1 MPTTRTRLDPDRAA
15 RLPARARRAALAL
28 LLSLASSVVL
38 LGTAT
43 AAFADEARLPL
54 QDLAL
59 RTAGPGQGVLAV
71 AEDGRVLASEAADVA
86 VHPASVTKIATTLAL
101 LERLGPQHRFVTRIV
116 GTGPLEGGRLDGD
129 LVVEGGR
136 DPFFVYESG
145 LLLLAGLNERGVRR
159 VAGDLRL
166 DGPFLLN
173 WEPDPNGRRL
183 KAVFEGREGKG
194 SWPAVARRV
203 GTSRTLGEEM
213 LSFAPR
219 GSGATGAQR
228 PTPLLE
234 YRSPPLLHVV
244 KVMNGYSNNVFHQV
258 ADAIG
263 GPHAVQDAVRAKVPA
278 GLRDEIV
285 IDNGAGAGSTNRL
298 SPRATIAILDALEIE
313 LRRNG
318 LHLTDVLPVSGVDPG
333 TLEDRFPESRGAV
346 VGKTGTFGSEGAS
359 ALAGAVRTRR
369 WGIVRFAVLNRD
381 VPVPDARARQDAFVR
396 GLLQAGDVVP
406 WPHTTPTRPDYLS
419 ASVVPLR

>member
-1 MPTTRTRLDPDRAA
+1 MSTKRARPLHHSVGGPRPRRRSTA
-15 RLPARARRAALAL
+15 LCLLAALLGVAATARADGPAA
-28 LLSLASSVVL
+28 
-38 LGTAT
+38 
-43 AAFADEARLPL
+43 PL

-59 RTAGPGQGVLAV
+59 RTVGPGQGVMAV
-71 AEDGRVLASEAADVA
+71 AQDGSVLASEAADVA
-86 VHPASVTKIATTLAL
+86 VHPASVTKVATTLAL
-101 LERLGPQHRFVTRIV
+101 LDRLGPTHRFTTRIV
-116 GTGPLEGGRLDGD
+116 GTGPLEGGRIEGD
-129 LVVEGGR
+129 LVVEGGH

-159 VAGDLRL
+159 VDGTLRL

-173 WEPDPNGRRL
+173 WEPDPDGRRL
-183 KAVFEGREGKG
+183 KAVLEGREGKG

-203 GTSRTLGEEM
+203 GTSRSLGEEM
-213 LSFAPR
+213 LSFGTRAAGAASAPAGR
-219 GSGATGAQR
+219 V

-263 GPHAVQDAVRAKVPA
+263 GPHAVQDVVRARVPA
-278 GLRDEIV
+278 IPGNEIV

-298 SPRATIAILDALEIE
+298 SPRATIAILDALQAE
-313 LRRNG
+313 LKCHG
-318 LHLTDVLPVSGVDPG
+318 LQLTDVLPVSGIDPG
-333 TLEDRFPESRGAV
+333 TLEDRFAESRGAV

-369 WGIVRFAVLNRD
+369 WGVVRFAVLNRD

-396 GLLQAGDVVP
+396 GLLEAGEVVP
-406 WPHTTPTRPDYLS
+406 WPYTTPTRPDYLS

>member
-1 MPTTRTRLDPDRAA
+1 MAADRPRPRRGTPRRTL
-15 RLPARARRAALAL
+15 ARRIAILAGVAA
-28 LLSLASSVVL
+28 VL
-38 LGTAT
+38 GAAPRAT
-43 AAFADEARLPL
+43 ADAGRPPL

-59 RTAGPGQGVLAV
+59 RTVGPGQGVLAV
-71 AEDGRVLASEAADVA
+71 AQDGRVLAAEAADVA
-86 VHPASVTKIATTLAL
+86 VHPASVTKVATTLAL
-101 LERLGPQHRFVTRIV
+101 LERLGPQHRFTTRVV
-116 GTGPLEGGRLDGD
+116 GTGPLDGGRLDGD
-129 LVVEGGR
+129 LVVEGGH

-145 LLLLAGLNERGVRR
+145 LLLLTGLNQLGVRR
-159 VAGDLRL
+159 IDGNLRL

-173 WEPDPNGRRL
+173 WEPDPDGRRL
-183 KAVFEGREGKG
+183 KAVLEGREGKG

-203 GTSRTLGEEM
+203 GTNRPLGEET

-219 GSGATGAQR
+219 RAGADGRAHV
-228 PTPLLE
+228 TPLLE

-278 GLRDEIV
+278 IPRDEIV

-298 SPRATIAILDALEIE
+298 SPRATIAILDALAAE
-313 LRRNG
+313 LQRNG
-318 LHLTDVLPVSGVDPG
+318 LRLTDVLPVSGIDPG
-333 TLEDRFPESRGAV
+333 TLEDRFPETRGAV

-369 WGIVRFAVLNRD
+369 WGVVRFAVLNRD

-396 GLLQAGDVVP
+396 GLLEAGEVVP
-406 WPHTTPTRPDYLS
+406 WPHTTPTRPDYLA
-419 ASVVPLR
+419 ASIVPLR